1 MLIGGQGAVQVQ
13 LDLPGGQV
21 RRCET
26 LLTQLWTQQLLGPG
40 PGVDTVDRCG
50 HCGQVS
56 VDLYLLVVLRM
67 SVSDGPGPGSD
78 HPAPHSLPVLL
89 RDTTAQ
95 KTFDLGGRT
104 QVIVRPAGQVL
115 GPATQQGML
124 RPFLQGHQR

>member
-13 LDLPGGQV
+13 LDLPGRQV
-21 RRCET
+21 RRRET
-26 LLTQLWTQQLLGPG
+26 LLTQLWTHQLLGTG

-50 HCGQVS
+50 QVWTL
-56 VDLYLLVVLRM
+56 DLYLLVVLRM

-89 RDTTAQ
+89 RDATAQ
-95 KTFDLGGRT
+95 KTFDLWGRT

-115 GPATQQGML
+115 GPATQQGVL
-124 RPFLQGHQR
+124 RPILQGHQR